1 MGRMKEVY
9 IQIMNEN
16 GGIPEDMTLADMLRM
31 KELNIYHWQEYER
44 AQERA
49 RLQSNKQTDLG
60 EAAEDSEGEVHQKR
74 RKQLKKPKNEK
85 IIISL
90 SNSYIIYNYIFL
102 TMGE

>member
-60 EAAEDSEGEVHQKR
+60 ETAKDSEGNSIR
-74 RKQLKKPKNEK
+74 REEN
-85 IIISL
+85 
-90 SNSYIIYNYIFL
+90 N
-102 TMGE
+102 

>member
-16 GGIPEDMTLADMLRM
+16 GGIPEDMTLADMLKM

-60 EAAEDSEGEVHQKR
+60 ETAKDSEGNSIR
-74 RKQLKKPKNEK
+74 REKN
-85 IIISL
+85 
-90 SNSYIIYNYIFL
+90 N
-102 TMGE
+102 

>member
-1 MGRMKEVY
+1 MGRMKEIY

-60 EAAEDSEGEVHQKR
+60 EAAKDSEGKSIR
-74 RKQLKKPKNEK
+74 REEN
-85 IIISL
+85 
-90 SNSYIIYNYIFL
+90 N
-102 TMGE
+102 

>member
-44 AQERA
+44 AQERT

-60 EAAEDSEGEVHQKR
+60 EVAKDSEGKSIR
-74 RKQLKKPKNEK
+74 REEN
-85 IIISL
+85 
-90 SNSYIIYNYIFL
+90 N
-102 TMGE
+102 

>member
-16 GGIPEDMTLADMLRM
+16 GGIPEDMTLSDMLRM

-49 RLQSNKQTDLG
+49 RLQSNKQTDLE
-60 EAAEDSEGEVHQKR
+60 EAAEDSEGESIR
-74 RKQLKKPKNEK
+74 REEIN
-85 IIISL
+85 
-90 SNSYIIYNYIFL
+90 
-102 TMGE
+102 